1 MRLSPSPS
9 YLSPSLFDLEL
20 SPSDLSLSLSDLSLS
35 ISLSHQNMPWHSP
48 PSDPHYGAPIPAT
61 ELFSTRRSFDPRH
74 GAPII
79 HQIPLMPFLHPLLK
93 ITISL
98 SLYLSLSLSLK
109 FFLSSSYCERLGF
122 LNGLSFGTIP
132 ISFYIW
138 FFFFFFFWEVKSVV
152 VVVVIVEWSRGQ

>member
-9 YLSPSLFDLEL
+9 YLSPLLFDLEL

-35 ISLSHQNMPWHSP
+35 ISLSHQNMPRHSL
-48 PSDPHYGAPIPAT
+48 PSDPHCGALIPTT
-61 ELFSTRRSFDPRH
+61 ELLSTRQSFDPRH
-74 GAPII
+74 GALII

-122 LNGLSFGTIP
+122 LNGLGFRTIP

-138 FFFFFFFWEVKSVV
+138 FFFFFFFERSSQL
-152 VVVVIVEWSRGQ
+152 WSWL